1 MYLRPIMTGW
11 KRSLLIHHLLL
22 FETSPSCFNKS
33 WLTGFWKKRI
43 IITIRISCRDFKGD
57 RGLVSHDYS
66 WLMRQRLISIR
77 HHEEAFMSIGTINFG
92 EFYQLEKVINR
103 TICNLFVLKLPHV
116 SHVML
121 INTHLHLMKE
131 NTFS

>member
-1 MYLRPIMTGW
+1 M
-11 KRSLLIHHLLL
+11 S
-22 FETSPSCFNKS
+22 
-33 WLTGFWKKRI
+33 
-43 IITIRISCRDFKGD
+43 RDFKGD
-57 RGLVSHDYS
+57 RGLVGHDYS